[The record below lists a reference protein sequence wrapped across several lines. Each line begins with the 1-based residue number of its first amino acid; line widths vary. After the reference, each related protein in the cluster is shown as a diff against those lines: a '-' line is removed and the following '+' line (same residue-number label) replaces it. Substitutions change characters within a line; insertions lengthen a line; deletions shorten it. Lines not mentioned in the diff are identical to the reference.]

1 MPVFWEEFLQICNFP
16 SLTHLTLQMLV
27 PEQETLVHV
36 SNVGTRGDS
45 VRPVVSPGSYD
56 CSAVGETVT
65 HSESS
70 VSVPIMPAPH
80 HQDWHPDPGVV
91 LLDGSVSP
99 VVVIGLVSQPLAHTI
114 LPGTLQSPEPE
125 ISPILIVSWMRRP
138 RIPAEHD

>member
-1 MPVFWEEFLQICNFP
+1 MTSEKNFFKFAIFP

-27 PEQETLVHV
+27 PEQETLVHE

-70 VSVPIMPAPH
+70 VGVPIMPAPH

-99 VVVIGLVSQPLAHTI
+99 VVVIGLVSQPLAHTT
-114 LPGTLQSPEPE
+114 LPSTLQSPEPE
-125 ISPILIVSWMRRP
+125 FSPILIVSGMRRP
-138 RIPAEHD
+138 RVPAEHD